1 MPISEGAF
9 PRNRRLLKPD
19 EFRRV
24 FSEGR
29 RSSDRFFLVLAYPNR
44 SVYARLGLAVAKK
57 HCRKAVDRNRIKRI
71 IRESFRLNQARL
83 TGLDL
88 VVVARHGAALAD
100 NRDCL
105 NSLQHHWH
113 RIAEQCAKY

>member
-1 MPISEGAF
+1 MPISEEAF
-9 PRNRRLLKPD
+9 PRSRRLLKPD

-29 RSSDRFFLVLAYPNR
+29 RSSDRFFLVLAYPNQ
-44 SVYARLGLAVAKK
+44 SVDARLGLAVAKK

-71 IRESFRLNQARL
+71 IRESFRLNQTQL

-88 VVVARHGAALAD
+88 VVVARQGAALAD
-100 NRDCL
+100 NRVCL
-105 NSLQHHWH
+105 NSLQQHWH
-113 RIAEQCAKY
+113 RIAEQCAR